1 MIAGRDAVNFGQAKN
16 SWLTGT
22 AAWNYVAISQAILGV
37 KPDYDGLT
45 IDPCI
50 PPTWNEYTVEREF
63 RGAVYHIHVINPHQV
78 SKGVAKIVVDGK
90 EIVGNKLPLFS
101 DGGSHQVEVV
111 MGKCSAMNR

>member
-37 KPDYDGLT
+37 HPDYDGLR

-50 PPTWNEYTVEREF
+50 PPTWAEYTVEREF
-63 RGAVYHIHVINPHQV
+63 RGNLYRIHVTNPDGV
-78 SKGVAKIVVDGK
+78 SKGVVKILVNGEEITGK
-90 EIVGNKLPLFS
+90 TLPLAS
-101 DGGSHQVEVV
+101 GGRTFQVEVV
-111 MGKCSAMNR
+111 MG